1 MVYTVAQSQRQSE
14 PFSIIVTTVFICA
27 VLYTICSVDLKFFS
41 FICNNSRLI
50 VLLLSCTCIIYI
62 GIDALYRTHTCFN
75 RIDLPPY
82 PSFEVLYEK
91 LRFAVEEGGGFGI
104 E

>member
-1 MVYTVAQSQRQSE
+1 MQCRS
-14 PFSIIVTTVFICA
+14 
-27 VLYTICSVDLKFFS
+27 LKFFS
-41 FICNNSRLI
+41 FIIICNNSRVLI
-50 VLLLSCTCIIYI
+50 VLLLSYIYI
-62 GIDALYRTHTCFN
+62 GLDALYRTHTCFN

>member
-1 MVYTVAQSQRQSE
+1 MVYTVAQSQQQPE
-14 PFSIIVTTVFICA
+14 PFSINVTTVYICA

-41 FICNNSRLI
+41 FIIICNNSRLI
-50 VLLLSCTCIIYI
+50 VLLLSCIYI

>member
-1 MVYTVAQSQRQSE
+1 M
-14 PFSIIVTTVFICA
+14 
-27 VLYTICSVDLKFFS
+27 
-41 FICNNSRLI
+41 
-50 VLLLSCTCIIYI
+50 
-62 GIDALYRTHTCFN
+62 CFN